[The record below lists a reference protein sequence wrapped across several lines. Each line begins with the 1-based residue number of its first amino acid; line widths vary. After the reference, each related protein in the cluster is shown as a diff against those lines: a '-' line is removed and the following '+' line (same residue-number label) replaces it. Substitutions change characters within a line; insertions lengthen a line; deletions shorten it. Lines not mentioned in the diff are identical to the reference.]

1 MKQQVMSNVQTF
13 VEVKEQTN
21 SKKKQVG
28 ILGGNF
34 NPVHIAHLIM
44 ADQVGRSLGLEKVY
58 LMPSNEPPHVDP
70 KETIDVS
77 DRLKMLELAI
87 ADNPLLDIEKSEI
100 NRPGKSYTYETMKI
114 LTEKYPDTDFYFII
128 GGDMVEYLPKWY
140 KVDELMQLV
149 QFVGVKRPN
158 YPTETSYPIIWI
170 DVPDMN
176 ISSTD
181 LRKKIAQGCSVNYL
195 LPENVLHYIQE
206 KGLYLDGI

>member
-1 MKQQVMSNVQTF
+1 
-13 VEVKEQTN
+13 
-21 SKKKQVG
+21 
-28 ILGGNF
+28 
-34 NPVHIAHLIM
+34 
-44 ADQVGRSLGLEKVY
+44 
-58 LMPSNEPPHVDP
+58 
-70 KETIDVS
+70 
-77 DRLKMLELAI
+77 LKMLELAI
-87 ADNPLLDIEKSEI
+87 ADNPLLDIEKIEI
-100 NRPGKSYTYETMKI
+100 NRQGKSYTYETMKI
-114 LTEKYPDTDFYFII
+114 LTEKYPDTDFYFVI

-158 YPTETSYPIIWI
+158 YPTETSYPMIWI

-206 KGLYLDGI
+206 KGLYLDEI

>member
-1 MKQQVMSNVQTF
+1 MSNVQTF
-13 VEVKEQTN
+13 VEVKEQRN

-34 NPVHIAHLIM
+34 NPVHIAHLIT

-100 NRPGKSYTYETMKI
+100 NRQGKSYTYETMKI

-128 GGDMVEYLPKWY
+128 GGDMVAYLPKWY

-158 YPTETSYPIIWI
+158 YPTETSYPMIWI

-195 LPENVLHYIQE
+195 LPENMLHYIQE
-206 KGLYLDGI
+206 KGLYLDEI

>member
-1 MKQQVMSNVQTF
+1 
-13 VEVKEQTN
+13 
-21 SKKKQVG
+21 
-28 ILGGNF
+28 
-34 NPVHIAHLIM
+34 
-44 ADQVGRSLGLEKVY
+44 
-58 LMPSNEPPHVDP
+58 
-70 KETIDVS
+70 
-77 DRLKMLELAI
+77 
-87 ADNPLLDIEKSEI
+87 
-100 NRPGKSYTYETMKI
+100 
-114 LTEKYPDTDFYFII
+114 KYPDTDFYFVI

-158 YPTETSYPIIWI
+158 YPTETSYPMIWI

-206 KGLYLDGI
+206 KGLYLDEI